1 MKDHKRNFAPLPD
14 HLEQL
19 IHEVI
24 GAAIEVHKV
33 LGPGHLEAHYENA
46 LCVELELRGIPFA
59 RQVSLQLDYKGQVI
73 GEGRIDLLVA
83 KELIVEL
90 KAVEALSNLFLAQVM
105 SYLRI
110 RKSRAGLLL
119 NFNVPAMN
127 TKDAIRRVIIN

>member
-1 MKDHKRNFAPLPD
+1 VKDHKRNFAPLPD